1 MIIYSYNSI
10 TVLTNNNENT
20 RKSVDKLSPKVFLS
34 KIINYLA
41 LIPFLVVTQKV
52 RYLGK
57 MEKEEKSE
65 RKIRKREGEREWV
78 LFHDLSQT
86 CLEVFLLVLAM

>member
-1 MIIYSYNSI
+1 M
-10 TVLTNNNENT
+10 LKNNKNT

-34 KIINYLA
+34 RIINYLA

-52 RYLGK
+52 RYMGK

-65 RKIRKREGEREWV
+65 RKIRKREGERESECY
-78 LFHDLSQT
+78 F
-86 CLEVFLLVLAM
+86 MI